1 MGVNA
6 PDIQGLSVESRHDDR
21 MRILT
26 FTQYSTEIVDA
37 WADQIRAYRA
47 LQVGTTARF
56 LVYDAIAIKNLTF
69 DSYLRQRATE
79 LAEDDPE
86 ATGRVAIVVSVMPGA
101 RHIFQLFLWLVGR
114 STQPNLSVHIF
125 DKRGAAIVWVEQACL
140 AQKSS

>member
-1 MGVNA
+1 
-6 PDIQGLSVESRHDDR
+6 
-21 MRILT
+21 
-26 FTQYSTEIVDA
+26 
-37 WADQIRAYRA
+37 
-47 LQVGTTARF
+47 
-56 LVYDAIAIKNLTF
+56 VYDAIAIKNLTF